1 MNLRA
6 DLIFA
11 SEQRS
16 ASVVS
21 LRSMTRVASIVG
33 PVVAVALIAFIV
45 MNALTLAN
53 KVKSIEREWMNME
66 PRKEQAL
73 KVLSAGGINDDILA
87 EIETWKHS
95 SVDWAPQLLS
105 MQKAIS
111 PSIQLDSVR
120 ISQAMKQS
128 DNGIVARS
136 FTLSLSGKAVGREA
150 ETAVEGL
157 QKHFIE
163 SSDFN
168 DLIASAEIPRYGADP
183 DNKNNRIFQ
192 LNCEYVLSLFE

>member
-16 ASVVS
+16 ANVVS

-33 PVVAVALIAFIV
+33 PVIAAGLIAFIV

-53 KVKSIEREWMNME
+53 RVKNIEREWMDIE

-87 EIETWKHS
+87 EIETWRHS

-105 MQKAIS
+105 IQKSIS
-111 PSIQLDSVR
+111 PSIQLDSMR
-120 ISQAMKQS
+120 ISQAIKQS
-128 DNGIVARS
+128 DRGIVGRS

-163 SSDFN
+163 STDFK

-183 DNKNNRIFQ
+183 ANKNNRIFQ

>member
-16 ASVVS
+16 ANVVS
-21 LRSMTRVASIVG
+21 LRSITRVASIVG
-33 PVVAVALIAFIV
+33 PVIAAGLIAFIV

-53 KVKSIEREWMNME
+53 KVKNIEREWLDTE

-73 KVLSAGGINDDILA
+73 KVLNAGGINDDILS
-87 EIETWKHS
+87 EIETWRHS
-95 SVDWAPQLLS
+95 SVDWAPQFLS
-105 MQKAIS
+105 IQESIS
-111 PSIQLDSVR
+111 PNIQLDSMR
-120 ISQAMKQS
+120 ISQTLKQN
-128 DNGIVARS
+128 DKGIAARS
-136 FTLSLSGKAVGREA
+136 FTLSLAGKAVGKAA

-163 SSDFN
+163 STDFK

-183 DNKNNRIFQ
+183 DDKNNRIFQ
-192 LNCEYVLSLFE
+192 LNCEYTLSLFE